1 VIYFLLAGKTK
12 TAYVRFR
19 KVIAIFTTNIGIL
32 SLIVVTALVYLGF
45 LHRVLDRMRLSKVQA
60 LVILL
65 AMLVAGFLPN
75 IPIYAGL
82 SVNIGGA
89 LIPVAVALYLIITA
103 DTGIEKQRAVIT
115 SIVVAMVVFLTE
127 KILPLE
133 PGAAGFDVDPLFVPA
148 IVAAVVA
155 YVLGR
160 SRRSAFIGGVF
171 GVILTDLFAWSENLL
186 FYQLHVPIVLGSTG
200 VFGAAVIAGM
210 GAVLLAE
217 LVGEILERLQG
228 GPRA

>member
-1 VIYFLLAGKTK
+1 V
-12 TAYVRFR
+12 
-19 KVIAIFTTNIGIL
+19 FTTNIGIL

-45 LHRVLDRMRLSKVQA
+45 LHRVLDRMRLTKIQA
-60 LVILL
+60 LLILL

-89 LIPVAVALYLIITA
+89 LVPIAVAVYLIVTADEAHEKRRALITA
-103 DTGIEKQRAVIT
+103 G
-115 SIVVAMVVFLTE
+115 VVAVLVFLSE

-133 PGAAGFDVDPLFVPA
+133 PGALGFDLDPLFVPA
-148 IVAAVVA
+148 VIAAVTA
-155 YVLGR
+155 YLLGR
-160 SRRSAFIGGVF
+160 SRRAAFVGGIF
-171 GVILTDLFAWSENLL
+171 GVILTDLFAWGENLIL
-186 FYQLHVPIVLGSTG
+186 YQLHVPIVLGSTG
-200 VFGAAVIAGM
+200 VFGAAIIAGT

-228 GPRA
+228 GPRV

>member
-1 VIYFLLAGKTK
+1 MYI
-12 TAYVRFR
+12 
-19 KVIAIFTTNIGIL
+19 TNISML
-32 SLIVVTALVYLGF
+32 ALIAVTALLYLGF
-45 LHRVLDRMRLSKVQA
+45 LHRVLDRMRLTKTEA

-65 AMLVAGFLPN
+65 AMLGAGFMPN
-75 IPIYAGL
+75 IAIYRGL
-82 SVNIGGA
+82 SLNVGGA

-103 DTGIEKQRAVIT
+103 DEAAEKRRALIT
-115 SIVVAMVVFLTE
+115 SGIVAILVYSSD

-133 PGAAGFDVDPLFVPA
+133 PGATGFDIDPLFVPA
-148 IVAAVVA
+148 IIAAATA
-155 YVLGR
+155 YILGR

-171 GVILTDLFAWSENLL
+171 GVILTDLLAWVENLL
-186 FYQLHVPIVLGSTG
+186 FIQAEVPIVLGSTG
-200 VFGAAVIAGM
+200 VFGAAVIGGM

>member
-1 VIYFLLAGKTK
+1 MFI
-12 TAYVRFR
+12 
-19 KVIAIFTTNIGIL
+19 TNIGIL
-32 SLIVVTALVYLGF
+32 SLLVVTALVYLGF
-45 LHRVLDRMRLSKVQA
+45 LHRVLDRMRLTKVQA

-65 AMLVAGFLPN
+65 AMLAAGFLPN
-75 IPIYAGL
+75 IPIFAGL

-89 LIPVAVALYLIITA
+89 VVPVAVAVYLIVTA
-103 DTGIEKQRAVIT
+103 DEAAEKRRALIT
-115 SIVVAMVVFLTE
+115 SGVVAVLVYLTE

-133 PGAAGFDVDPLFVPA
+133 PGATGFDVDPLFVPA
-148 IVAAVVA
+148 ILAAATA
-155 YVLGR
+155 YILGR
-160 SRRSAFIGGVF
+160 SRRSAFIGGVL
-171 GVILTDLFAWSENLL
+171 GVILTDLIAWAENLL
-186 FYQLHVPIVLGSTG
+186 LYQLHVPIVLGSTG